1 MAMNN
6 RVLSIE
12 IGNSFTKICE
22 MDYKVKKPKVYKV
35 LTVETPEGIVVDGML
50 QPTQEYADRMVNA
63 LGTNGIRTK
72 KVIFTISS
80 TRVASREVQIPNVK
94 ASKIEALVKTNANE
108 YFPVDLTQY
117 EIGHYLAGGLTENGK
132 LRVMALAVPKALL
145 DSYYQLA
152 QMCSWEVECFDYSS
166 NSLYQILRDE
176 KSEKV
181 TMVIK
186 IDENSTIVTVLSAG
200 KVLLQRTVAYGVQD
214 AIDTM
219 IASGAYAVND
229 PMSAVERFQ
238 KKTCLN
244 RVLHPGDKVWEENAG
259 RWEDEDAGNVEVT
272 EARQKI
278 TASLE
283 PLIVGVSR
291 VIDFYDSRNSENPI
305 EKSYVTGLGG
315 SFSGMSKLFTN
326 CLERK
331 VHTLSEMDDKIGMSK
346 AIRSTRPAAYISCL
360 GAVLA
365 PVGLIDKSTQKSKGL
380 TVVSGTN
387 YTFVSV
393 AVLVLGVILSIAMAA
408 TSVTRYLGNV
418 AQNVYLQNRV
428 QELQPAQAVY
438 NDYLAAEAQYDK
450 YTYLYA
456 YTQTPNENLVEFIN
470 ELEQILPDSFY
481 TNSFSSDQTGISMS
495 VTVEGKAAAA
505 RTILNIRNMQS
516 IDDVEISNITD
527 SKDETG
533 TSIVTFSITGSYKV
547 LGVILSIAMAATSVT
562 RYLGNVA
569 QNVYLQ
575 NRVQELQPA
584 QAVYNDYLA
593 AEAQYDKYTYLY
605 AYTQTPNENLVEF
618 INELEQIL
626 PDSFYTNSFSSDQ
639 TGISMSV
646 TVEGKAAAARTILN
660 IRNMQSIDDVE
671 ISNITDSKDETG
683 TSIVTFSITGSYKEL
698 TDETEESGEAQ
709 ADTQTAQ

>member
-1 MAMNN
+1 MNN

-22 MDYKVKKPKVYKV
+22 IDYKVKKPKVYKV
-35 LTVETPEGIVVDGML
+35 LTVETPEGVVVDGML
-50 QPTQEYADRMVNA
+50 QPTQEYADHLVNA
-63 LGTNGIRTK
+63 LGTNGIHTRR
-72 KVIFTISS
+72 VIFTISS

-94 ASKIEALVKTNANE
+94 ASKIEALVKTNAND

-117 EIGHYLAGGLTENGK
+117 EIGHYLAGGLTEEGK

-152 QMCSWEVECFDYSS
+152 QMCGWEVECFDYSS

-181 TMVIK
+181 TMMIK

-214 AIDTM
+214 AIETM

-244 RVLHPGDKVWEENAG
+244 RVLHQGDKLWEENAG

-272 EARQKI
+272 AARQKI
-278 TASLE
+278 TSSLE

-291 VIDFYDSRNSENPI
+291 VIDFYDSRNSNTPI
-305 EKSYVTGLGG
+305 ERTYVTGLGG

-331 VHTLSEMDDKIGMSK
+331 VHTLSDMDDKIGMSK

-365 PVGLIDKSTQKSKGL
+365 PVGLIDKSQQKGKGM

-393 AVLVLGVILSIAMAA
+393 AVLVLGVILSIAMAV
-408 TSVTRYLGNV
+408 TSLTRYFGTVAENV
-418 AQNVYLQNRV
+418 ALQARV
-428 QELQPAQAVY
+428 EELQPAQTVY
-438 NDYLAAEAQYDK
+438 NEYLSAAAQYDK
-450 YTYLYA
+450 YKYLYE
-456 YTQTPNENLVEFIN
+456 YTENPNENLVEFIN

-481 TNSFSSDQTGISMS
+481 TDSFSSDQTGISMT
-495 VTVEGKAAAA
+495 VNVEGKAAAA
-505 RTILNIRNMQS
+505 RTILNIRNMES
-516 IDDVEISNITD
+516 IEDVQISNITD
-527 SKDETG
+527 NQDEMGGSWVMFSMTG
-533 TSIVTFSITGSYKV
+533 TYRE
-547 LGVILSIAMAATSVT
+547 LS
-562 RYLGNVA
+562 
-569 QNVYLQ
+569 
-575 NRVQELQPA
+575 
-584 QAVYNDYLA
+584 
-593 AEAQYDKYTYLY
+593 
-605 AYTQTPNENLVEF
+605 
-618 INELEQIL
+618 
-626 PDSFYTNSFSSDQ
+626 
-639 TGISMSV
+639 
-646 TVEGKAAAARTILN
+646 
-660 IRNMQSIDDVE
+660 
-671 ISNITDSKDETG
+671 
-683 TSIVTFSITGSYKEL
+683 
-698 TDETEESGEAQ
+698 DETEETGETVES
-709 ADTQTAQ
+709 TQSVQ

>member
-22 MDYKVKKPKVYKV
+22 IDYKVKKPKVYKV
-35 LTVETPEGIVVDGML
+35 LTVETPEGVVVDGML
-50 QPTQEYADRMVNA
+50 QPTQEYADHLVNA

-72 KVIFTISS
+72 RVIFTISS

-94 ASKIEALVKTNANE
+94 ANKIEALVKTNAND

-117 EIGHYLAGGLTENGK
+117 EIGHYLAGGLTEEGK

-152 QMCSWEVECFDYSS
+152 QMCGWEVECFDYSS

-181 TMVIK
+181 TMMIK

-214 AIDTM
+214 AIETM
-219 IASGAYAVND
+219 IASGVYAVND

-244 RVLHPGDKVWEENAG
+244 RVLHQGDKLWEENAG

-272 EARQKI
+272 AARQKI
-278 TASLE
+278 TSALE

-291 VIDFYDSRNSENPI
+291 VIDFYDSRNSDNPI
-305 EKSYVTGLGG
+305 QKTFVTGLGG

-331 VHTLSEMDDKIGMSK
+331 VHTLSDMEDKIGMNK

-365 PVGLIDKSTQKSKGL
+365 PVGLIDKSQQKAKGM

-393 AVLVLGVILSIAMAA
+393 AVLVLGVILSIAMAV
-408 TSVTRYLGNV
+408 TSLTRYFGTVAENV
-418 AQNVYLQNRV
+418 ALQARV
-428 QELQPAQAVY
+428 EELQPAQTVY
-438 NDYLAAEAQYDK
+438 NEYLSTAAQYDK
-450 YTYLYA
+450 YKYLYE
-456 YTQTPNENLVEFIN
+456 YTENPNENLVEFIN
-470 ELEQILPDSFY
+470 ELEQILPSSFW
-481 TNSFSSDQTGISMS
+481 TNSFSSDMEGISMS

-505 RTILNIRNMQS
+505 RTILNIRNMES
-516 IDDVEISNITD
+516 IEDVQISNITD
-527 SKDETG
+527 TQNELGESA
-533 TSIVTFSITGSYKV
+533 VTFSITG
-547 LGVILSIAMAATSVT
+547 
-562 RYLGNVA
+562 
-569 QNVYLQ
+569 
-575 NRVQELQPA
+575 
-584 QAVYNDYLA
+584 
-593 AEAQYDKYTYLY
+593 TY
-605 AYTQTPNENLVEF
+605 ADIHADTEETE
-618 INELEQIL
+618 
-626 PDSFYTNSFSSDQ
+626 S
-639 TGISMSV
+639 TGD
-646 TVEGKAAAARTILN
+646 T
-660 IRNMQSIDDVE
+660 
-671 ISNITDSKDETG
+671 TG
-683 TSIVTFSITGSYKEL
+683 T
-698 TDETEESGEAQ
+698 
-709 ADTQTAQ
+709 TAQ

>member
-1 MAMNN
+1 MNN

-22 MDYKVKKPKVYKV
+22 IDYKVKKPKVYKV
-35 LTVETPEGIVVDGML
+35 LTVETPEGVVVDGML
-50 QPTQEYADRMVNA
+50 QPTQEYADHLVNA
-63 LGTNGIRTK
+63 LATNGIRTK

-94 ASKIEALVKTNANE
+94 ANKIEALVKTNAND

-117 EIGHYLAGGLTENGK
+117 EIGHYLAGGLTEEGK

-145 DSYYQLA
+145 NSYYQLA
-152 QMCSWEVECFDYSS
+152 QMCGWEVECFDYSS

-176 KSEKV
+176 RSEKV
-181 TMVIK
+181 TMMIK

-214 AIDTM
+214 AIETM

-244 RVLHPGDKVWEENAG
+244 RVLHQGDKVWEENAG

-272 EARQKI
+272 AARQKI

-291 VIDFYDSRNSENPI
+291 VIDFYDSRNGDTPI
-305 EKSYVTGLGG
+305 ERTYVTGLGG

-331 VHTLSEMDDKIGMSK
+331 VHTLSDMEDKIGMSK

-365 PVGLIDKSTQKSKGL
+365 PVGLIDKSQQKAKGM

-393 AVLVLGVILSIAMAA
+393 AVLVLGVILSIAMAV
-408 TSVTRYLGNV
+408 TSLTRYFGTVAENV
-418 AQNVYLQNRV
+418 ALQARV
-428 QELQPAQAVY
+428 EELQPAQAVY
-438 NDYLAAEAQYDK
+438 NDYLATAAQYDK
-450 YTYLYA
+450 YQYLYE
-456 YTQTPNENLVEFIN
+456 YTENPNENLVEFIN
-470 ELEQILPDSFY
+470 ELEQILPSSFW
-481 TNSFSSDQTGISMS
+481 TNSFSSDQEGISMS
-495 VTVEGKAAAA
+495 VTVTGKEAAA

-516 IDDVEISNITD
+516 IEDVQISNITD
-527 SKDETG
+527 TQNELGESA
-533 TSIVTFSITGSYKV
+533 VTFSITGTYADIRADSEEAENT
-547 LGVILSIAMAATSVT
+547 GDAA
-562 RYLGNVA
+562 
-569 QNVYLQ
+569 
-575 NRVQELQPA
+575 
-584 QAVYNDYLA
+584 
-593 AEAQYDKYTYLY
+593 
-605 AYTQTPNENLVEF
+605 
-618 INELEQIL
+618 
-626 PDSFYTNSFSSDQ
+626 
-639 TGISMSV
+639 
-646 TVEGKAAAARTILN
+646 
-660 IRNMQSIDDVE
+660 
-671 ISNITDSKDETG
+671 G
-683 TSIVTFSITGSYKEL
+683 T
-698 TDETEESGEAQ
+698 
-709 ADTQTAQ
+709 TAQ

>member
-22 MDYKVKKPKVYKV
+22 IDYKVKKPKVYKV
-35 LTVETPEGIVVDGML
+35 LTVETPEGVVVDGML
-50 QPTQEYADRMVNA
+50 QPTQEYADHLVNA
-63 LGTNGIRTK
+63 LGTNGIHTRR
-72 KVIFTISS
+72 VIFTISS

-94 ASKIEALVKTNANE
+94 ANKIEALVKTNAND

-117 EIGHYLAGGLTENGK
+117 EIGHYLAGGLTEEGK

-152 QMCSWEVECFDYSS
+152 QMCGWEVECFDYSS

-181 TMVIK
+181 TMMIK

-214 AIDTM
+214 AIETM

-244 RVLHPGDKVWEENAG
+244 RVLHQGDKLWEENAG

-272 EARQKI
+272 AARQKI
-278 TASLE
+278 TSSLE

-291 VIDFYDSRNSENPI
+291 VIDFYDSRNSNTPI
-305 EKSYVTGLGG
+305 ERTYVTGLGG

-331 VHTLSEMDDKIGMSK
+331 VHTLSDMDDKIGMSK

-365 PVGLIDKSTQKSKGL
+365 PVGLIDKSQQKGKGM

-393 AVLVLGVILSIAMAA
+393 AVLVLGVILSIAMAV
-408 TSVTRYLGNV
+408 TSLTRYFGTVAENV
-418 AQNVYLQNRV
+418 ALQARV
-428 QELQPAQAVY
+428 EELQPAQTVY
-438 NDYLAAEAQYDK
+438 NEYLSAAAQYDK
-450 YTYLYA
+450 YKYLYE
-456 YTQTPNENLVEFIN
+456 YTENPNENLVEFIN

-481 TNSFSSDQTGISMS
+481 TDSFSSDQTGISMT
-495 VTVEGKAAAA
+495 VNVEGKAAAA
-505 RTILNIRNMQS
+505 RTILNIRNMES
-516 IDDVEISNITD
+516 IEDVQISNITD
-527 SKDETG
+527 NQDEMGGSWVMFSMTG
-533 TSIVTFSITGSYKV
+533 TYRE
-547 LGVILSIAMAATSVT
+547 LS
-562 RYLGNVA
+562 
-569 QNVYLQ
+569 
-575 NRVQELQPA
+575 
-584 QAVYNDYLA
+584 
-593 AEAQYDKYTYLY
+593 
-605 AYTQTPNENLVEF
+605 
-618 INELEQIL
+618 
-626 PDSFYTNSFSSDQ
+626 
-639 TGISMSV
+639 
-646 TVEGKAAAARTILN
+646 
-660 IRNMQSIDDVE
+660 
-671 ISNITDSKDETG
+671 
-683 TSIVTFSITGSYKEL
+683 
-698 TDETEESGEAQ
+698 DETEETGETVES
-709 ADTQTAQ
+709 TQSVQ

>member
-22 MDYKVKKPKVYKV
+22 IDYKVKKPKVYKV
-35 LTVETPEGIVVDGML
+35 LTVETPEGVVVDGML
-50 QPTQEYADRMVNA
+50 QPTQEYADHLVNA

-72 KVIFTISS
+72 RVIFTISS

-94 ASKIEALVKTNANE
+94 ANKIEALVKTNAND

-117 EIGHYLAGGLTENGK
+117 EIGHYLAGGLTEEGK

-152 QMCSWEVECFDYSS
+152 QMCGWEVECFDYSS

-181 TMVIK
+181 TMMIK

-214 AIDTM
+214 AIETM
-219 IASGAYAVND
+219 IASGEYAVND

-244 RVLHPGDKVWEENAG
+244 RVLHQGDKVWEENAG

-272 EARQKI
+272 AARQKI

-291 VIDFYDSRNSENPI
+291 VIDFYDSRNGDTPI
-305 EKSYVTGLGG
+305 ERTYVTGLGG

-331 VHTLSEMDDKIGMSK
+331 VHTLSDMDDKIGMSK

-365 PVGLIDKSTQKSKGL
+365 PVGLIDKSQQKAKGM

-393 AVLVLGVILSIAMAA
+393 AVLVLGVILSIAMAV
-408 TSVTRYLGNV
+408 TSLTRYFGTVAENV
-418 AQNVYLQNRV
+418 ALQARV
-428 QELQPAQAVY
+428 EELQPAQAVY
-438 NDYLAAEAQYDK
+438 NEYLSAAAQYDK
-450 YTYLYA
+450 YKYLYE
-456 YTQTPNENLVEFIN
+456 YTENPNENLVEFIN
-470 ELEQILPDSFY
+470 ELEQILPSSFW
-481 TNSFSSDQTGISMS
+481 TNSFSSDMEGISMS

-505 RTILNIRNMQS
+505 RTILNIRNMES
-516 IDDVEISNITD
+516 IEDVQISNITD
-527 SKDETG
+527 TQNELGESA
-533 TSIVTFSITGSYKV
+533 VTFSITG
-547 LGVILSIAMAATSVT
+547 
-562 RYLGNVA
+562 
-569 QNVYLQ
+569 
-575 NRVQELQPA
+575 
-584 QAVYNDYLA
+584 
-593 AEAQYDKYTYLY
+593 TY
-605 AYTQTPNENLVEF
+605 ADIHADTEETE
-618 INELEQIL
+618 
-626 PDSFYTNSFSSDQ
+626 S
-639 TGISMSV
+639 TGD
-646 TVEGKAAAARTILN
+646 T
-660 IRNMQSIDDVE
+660 
-671 ISNITDSKDETG
+671 TG
-683 TSIVTFSITGSYKEL
+683 T
-698 TDETEESGEAQ
+698 
-709 ADTQTAQ
+709 TAQ

>member
-22 MDYKVKKPKVYKV
+22 IDYKVKKPKVYKV
-35 LTVETPEGIVVDGML
+35 LTVETPAGVVVDGML
-50 QPTQEYADRMVNA
+50 QPTQEYADHLVNA
-63 LGTNGIRTK
+63 LGTNGIHTRR
-72 KVIFTISS
+72 VIFTISS

-94 ASKIEALVKTNANE
+94 ANKIEALVKTNAND

-117 EIGHYLAGGLTENGK
+117 EIGHYLAGGLTEEGK

-152 QMCSWEVECFDYSS
+152 QMCGWEVECFDYSS

-181 TMVIK
+181 TMMIK
-186 IDENSTIVTVLSAG
+186 IDENNTIVTVLSAG

-214 AIDTM
+214 AIETM

-244 RVLHPGDKVWEENAG
+244 RVLHQGDKLWEENAG

-272 EARQKI
+272 AARQKI
-278 TASLE
+278 TSSLE

-291 VIDFYDSRNSENPI
+291 VIDFYDSRNSNTPI
-305 EKSYVTGLGG
+305 ERTYVTGLGG

-331 VHTLSEMDDKIGMSK
+331 VHTLSDMDDKIGMSK

-365 PVGLIDKSTQKSKGL
+365 PVGLIDKSQQKGKGM

-393 AVLVLGVILSIAMAA
+393 AVLVLGVILSIAMAV
-408 TSVTRYLGNV
+408 TSLTRYFGTVAENV
-418 AQNVYLQNRV
+418 ALQARV
-428 QELQPAQAVY
+428 EELQPAQTVY
-438 NDYLAAEAQYDK
+438 NEYLSAAAQYDK
-450 YTYLYA
+450 YKYLYE
-456 YTQTPNENLVEFIN
+456 YTENPNENLVEFIN

-481 TNSFSSDQTGISMS
+481 TDSFSSDQTGISMT
-495 VTVEGKAAAA
+495 VNVEGKAAAA
-505 RTILNIRNMQS
+505 RTILNIRNMES
-516 IDDVEISNITD
+516 IEDVQISNITD
-527 SKDETG
+527 NQDEMGGSWVMFSMTG
-533 TSIVTFSITGSYKV
+533 TYRE
-547 LGVILSIAMAATSVT
+547 LS
-562 RYLGNVA
+562 
-569 QNVYLQ
+569 
-575 NRVQELQPA
+575 
-584 QAVYNDYLA
+584 
-593 AEAQYDKYTYLY
+593 
-605 AYTQTPNENLVEF
+605 
-618 INELEQIL
+618 
-626 PDSFYTNSFSSDQ
+626 
-639 TGISMSV
+639 
-646 TVEGKAAAARTILN
+646 
-660 IRNMQSIDDVE
+660 
-671 ISNITDSKDETG
+671 
-683 TSIVTFSITGSYKEL
+683 
-698 TDETEESGEAQ
+698 DETEETGETVES
-709 ADTQTAQ
+709 TQSVQ

>member
-1 MAMNN
+1 MNN

-22 MDYKVKKPKVYKV
+22 IDYKVKKPKVYKV
-35 LTVETPEGIVVDGML
+35 LTVETPEGVVVDGML
-50 QPTQEYADRMVNA
+50 QPTQEYADHLVNA

-72 KVIFTISS
+72 RVIFTISS

-94 ASKIEALVKTNANE
+94 ANKIEALVKTNAND

-117 EIGHYLAGGLTENGK
+117 EIGHYLAGGLTEEGK

-145 DSYYQLA
+145 NSYYQLA
-152 QMCSWEVECFDYSS
+152 QMCGWEVECFDYSS

-181 TMVIK
+181 TMMIK
-186 IDENSTIVTVLSAG
+186 IDENNTIVTVLSAG

-214 AIDTM
+214 AIETM

-244 RVLHPGDKVWEENAG
+244 RVLHQGDKLWEENAG

-272 EARQKI
+272 AARQKI

-291 VIDFYDSRNSENPI
+291 VIDFYDSRNSDTPI
-305 EKSYVTGLGG
+305 ERTYVTGLGG

-365 PVGLIDKSTQKSKGL
+365 PVGLIDKSQQKGKGM

-393 AVLVLGVILSIAMAA
+393 AILVLGVILSIAMAV
-408 TSVTRYLGNV
+408 TSLTRYFGTVAENV
-418 AQNVYLQNRV
+418 ALQARV
-428 QELQPAQAVY
+428 EELQPAQTVY
-438 NDYLAAEAQYDK
+438 NEYLSTAAQYDK
-450 YTYLYA
+450 YKYLYE
-456 YTQTPNENLVEFIN
+456 YTENPNENLVEFIN
-470 ELEQILPDSFY
+470 ELEQILPSSFW
-481 TNSFSSDQTGISMS
+481 TNSFSSDMEGISMS

-505 RTILNIRNMQS
+505 RTILNIRNMES
-516 IDDVEISNITD
+516 IEDVQISNITD
-527 SKDETG
+527 TQNELGESA
-533 TSIVTFSITGSYKV
+533 VTFSITG
-547 LGVILSIAMAATSVT
+547 
-562 RYLGNVA
+562 
-569 QNVYLQ
+569 
-575 NRVQELQPA
+575 
-584 QAVYNDYLA
+584 
-593 AEAQYDKYTYLY
+593 TY
-605 AYTQTPNENLVEF
+605 ADIHADTEETEN
-618 INELEQIL
+618 
-626 PDSFYTNSFSSDQ
+626 
-639 TGISMSV
+639 TGD
-646 TVEGKAAAARTILN
+646 T
-660 IRNMQSIDDVE
+660 
-671 ISNITDSKDETG
+671 TG
-683 TSIVTFSITGSYKEL
+683 T
-698 TDETEESGEAQ
+698 
-709 ADTQTAQ
+709 TAQ

>member
-22 MDYKVKKPKVYKV
+22 IDYKVKKPKVYKV
-35 LTVETPEGIVVDGML
+35 LTVETPEGVVVDGML
-50 QPTQEYADRMVNA
+50 QPTQEYADHLVNA

-72 KVIFTISS
+72 RVIFTISS

-94 ASKIEALVKTNANE
+94 ANKIEALVKTNAND

-117 EIGHYLAGGLTENGK
+117 EIGHYLAGGLTEEGK

-152 QMCSWEVECFDYSS
+152 QMCGWEVECFDYSS

-181 TMVIK
+181 TMMIK

-214 AIDTM
+214 AIETM

-244 RVLHPGDKVWEENAG
+244 RVLHQGDKLWEENAG

-272 EARQKI
+272 AARQKI

-291 VIDFYDSRNSENPI
+291 VIDFYDSRNSDTPI
-305 EKSYVTGLGG
+305 ERTYVTGLGG

-365 PVGLIDKSTQKSKGL
+365 PVGLIDKSTQKAKGL

-393 AVLVLGVILSIAMAA
+393 AVLVLGVILSIAMAV
-408 TSVTRYLGNV
+408 TSLTRYFGTAAENV
-418 AQNVYLQNRV
+418 ALQARV
-428 QELQPAQAVY
+428 EELQPAQTVY
-438 NDYLAAEAQYDK
+438 NEYLSAAAQYDK
-450 YTYLYA
+450 YKYLYE
-456 YTQTPNENLVEFIN
+456 YTENPNENLVEFIN
-470 ELEQILPDSFY
+470 ELEQILPSSFW
-481 TNSFSSDQTGISMS
+481 TNSFSSDMEGISMS

-505 RTILNIRNMQS
+505 RTILNIRNMES
-516 IDDVEISNITD
+516 IEDVQISNITD
-527 SKDETG
+527 TQNELGESA
-533 TSIVTFSITGSYKV
+533 VTFSITG
-547 LGVILSIAMAATSVT
+547 
-562 RYLGNVA
+562 
-569 QNVYLQ
+569 
-575 NRVQELQPA
+575 
-584 QAVYNDYLA
+584 
-593 AEAQYDKYTYLY
+593 TY
-605 AYTQTPNENLVEF
+605 ADIHADTEETE
-618 INELEQIL
+618 
-626 PDSFYTNSFSSDQ
+626 S
-639 TGISMSV
+639 TGD
-646 TVEGKAAAARTILN
+646 T
-660 IRNMQSIDDVE
+660 
-671 ISNITDSKDETG
+671 TG
-683 TSIVTFSITGSYKEL
+683 T
-698 TDETEESGEAQ
+698 
-709 ADTQTAQ
+709 TAQ

>member
-1 MAMNN
+1 MNN

-22 MDYKVKKPKVYKV
+22 IDYKVKKPKVYKV
-35 LTVETPEGIVVDGML
+35 LTVETPEGVVVDGML
-50 QPTQEYADRMVNA
+50 QPTQEYADHLVNA
-63 LGTNGIRTK
+63 LGTNGIRTR

-94 ASKIEALVKTNANE
+94 ANKIEALVKTNAND

-117 EIGHYLAGGLTENGK
+117 EIGHYLAGGLTEEGK

-145 DSYYQLA
+145 NSYYQLA
-152 QMCSWEVECFDYSS
+152 QMCGWEVECFDYSS

-181 TMVIK
+181 TMMIK
-186 IDENSTIVTVLSAG
+186 IDENNTIVTVLSAG

-214 AIDTM
+214 AIETM

-244 RVLHPGDKVWEENAG
+244 RVLHQGDKLWEENAG

-272 EARQKI
+272 AARQKI

-291 VIDFYDSRNSENPI
+291 VIDFYDSRNGDTPI
-305 EKSYVTGLGG
+305 ERTYVTGLGG

-331 VHTLSEMDDKIGMSK
+331 VHTLSDMEDKIGMSK

-365 PVGLIDKSTQKSKGL
+365 PVGLIDKSQQKAKGM

-393 AVLVLGVILSIAMAA
+393 AVLVLGVILSIAMAV
-408 TSVTRYLGNV
+408 TSLTRYFGTVAENV
-418 AQNVYLQNRV
+418 ALQARV
-428 QELQPAQAVY
+428 EELQPAQAVY
-438 NDYLAAEAQYDK
+438 NDYLATAAQYDK
-450 YTYLYA
+450 YQYLYE
-456 YTQTPNENLVEFIN
+456 YTENPNENLVEFIN
-470 ELEQILPDSFY
+470 ELEQILPSSFW
-481 TNSFSSDQTGISMS
+481 TNSFSSDQEGISMS
-495 VTVEGKAAAA
+495 VTVTGKEAAA

-516 IDDVEISNITD
+516 IEDVQISNITD
-527 SKDETG
+527 TQNELGESA
-533 TSIVTFSITGSYKV
+533 VTFSITGTYADIHADSEEAENT
-547 LGVILSIAMAATSVT
+547 GDAA
-562 RYLGNVA
+562 
-569 QNVYLQ
+569 
-575 NRVQELQPA
+575 
-584 QAVYNDYLA
+584 
-593 AEAQYDKYTYLY
+593 
-605 AYTQTPNENLVEF
+605 
-618 INELEQIL
+618 
-626 PDSFYTNSFSSDQ
+626 
-639 TGISMSV
+639 
-646 TVEGKAAAARTILN
+646 
-660 IRNMQSIDDVE
+660 
-671 ISNITDSKDETG
+671 G
-683 TSIVTFSITGSYKEL
+683 T
-698 TDETEESGEAQ
+698 
-709 ADTQTAQ
+709 TAQ

>member
-22 MDYKVKKPKVYKV
+22 IDYKVKKPKVYKV
-35 LTVETPEGIVVDGML
+35 LTVETPEGVVVDGML
-50 QPTQEYADRMVNA
+50 QPTQEYADHLVNA
-63 LGTNGIRTK
+63 LGTNGIHTRR
-72 KVIFTISS
+72 VIFTISS

-94 ASKIEALVKTNANE
+94 ANKIEALVKTNAND

-117 EIGHYLAGGLTENGK
+117 EIGHYLAGGLTEEGK

-152 QMCSWEVECFDYSS
+152 QMCGWEVECFDYSS

-181 TMVIK
+181 TMMIK

-214 AIDTM
+214 AIETM

-244 RVLHPGDKVWEENAG
+244 RVLHQGDKLWEENAG

-272 EARQKI
+272 AARQKI
-278 TASLE
+278 TSSLE

-291 VIDFYDSRNSENPI
+291 VIDFYDSRNSNTPI
-305 EKSYVTGLGG
+305 ERTYVTGLGG

-331 VHTLSEMDDKIGMSK
+331 VHTLSDMDDKIGMSK

-365 PVGLIDKSTQKSKGL
+365 PVGLIDKSQQKGKGM

-393 AVLVLGVILSIAMAA
+393 AVLVLGVILSIAMAV
-408 TSVTRYLGNV
+408 TSLTRYFGTVAENV
-418 AQNVYLQNRV
+418 ALQARV
-428 QELQPAQAVY
+428 EELQPAQTVY
-438 NDYLAAEAQYDK
+438 NEYLSAAAQYDK
-450 YTYLYA
+450 YKYLYE
-456 YTQTPNENLVEFIN
+456 YTENPNENLVEFIN
-470 ELEQILPDSFY
+470 ELEQILPSSFW
-481 TNSFSSDQTGISMS
+481 TNSFSSDMEGISMS

-505 RTILNIRNMQS
+505 RTILNIRNMES
-516 IDDVEISNITD
+516 IEDVQISNITD
-527 SKDETG
+527 AQNELGESA
-533 TSIVTFSITGSYKV
+533 VTFSITGTYADIHADSEEAENT
-547 LGVILSIAMAATSVT
+547 GDAA
-562 RYLGNVA
+562 
-569 QNVYLQ
+569 
-575 NRVQELQPA
+575 
-584 QAVYNDYLA
+584 
-593 AEAQYDKYTYLY
+593 
-605 AYTQTPNENLVEF
+605 
-618 INELEQIL
+618 
-626 PDSFYTNSFSSDQ
+626 
-639 TGISMSV
+639 
-646 TVEGKAAAARTILN
+646 
-660 IRNMQSIDDVE
+660 
-671 ISNITDSKDETG
+671 G
-683 TSIVTFSITGSYKEL
+683 T
-698 TDETEESGEAQ
+698 
-709 ADTQTAQ
+709 TAQ

>member
-1 MAMNN
+1 MNN

-22 MDYKVKKPKVYKV
+22 IDYKVKKPKVYKV
-35 LTVETPEGIVVDGML
+35 LTVETPEGVVVDGML
-50 QPTQEYADRMVNA
+50 QPTQEYADHLVNA

-94 ASKIEALVKTNANE
+94 ANKIEALVKTNAND

-117 EIGHYLAGGLTENGK
+117 EIGHYLAGGLTEEGK

-152 QMCSWEVECFDYSS
+152 QMCGWEVECFDYSS

-181 TMVIK
+181 TMMIK

-214 AIDTM
+214 AIETM
-219 IASGAYAVND
+219 IASGAYAVSD

-244 RVLHPGDKVWEENAG
+244 RVLHQGDKLWEENAG

-272 EARQKI
+272 AARQKI

-291 VIDFYDSRNSENPI
+291 VIDFYDSRNSDTPI
-305 EKSYVTGLGG
+305 ERTYVTGLGG

-365 PVGLIDKSTQKSKGL
+365 PVGLIDKSTQKAKGL

-393 AVLVLGVILSIAMAA
+393 AVLVLGVILSIAMAV
-408 TSVTRYLGNV
+408 TSLTRYFGTVAENV
-418 AQNVYLQNRV
+418 ALQARV
-428 QELQPAQAVY
+428 EELQPAQTVY
-438 NDYLAAEAQYDK
+438 NEYLSAAAQYDK
-450 YTYLYA
+450 YKYLYE
-456 YTQTPNENLVEFIN
+456 YTENPNENLVEFIN
-470 ELEQILPDSFY
+470 ELEQILPSSFW
-481 TNSFSSDQTGISMS
+481 TNSFSSDMEGISMS

-505 RTILNIRNMQS
+505 RTILNIRNMES
-516 IDDVEISNITD
+516 IEDVQISNITD
-527 SKDETG
+527 TQNELGESA
-533 TSIVTFSITGSYKV
+533 VTFSITG
-547 LGVILSIAMAATSVT
+547 
-562 RYLGNVA
+562 
-569 QNVYLQ
+569 
-575 NRVQELQPA
+575 
-584 QAVYNDYLA
+584 
-593 AEAQYDKYTYLY
+593 TY
-605 AYTQTPNENLVEF
+605 ADIHADTEETE
-618 INELEQIL
+618 
-626 PDSFYTNSFSSDQ
+626 S
-639 TGISMSV
+639 TGD
-646 TVEGKAAAARTILN
+646 T
-660 IRNMQSIDDVE
+660 
-671 ISNITDSKDETG
+671 TG
-683 TSIVTFSITGSYKEL
+683 T
-698 TDETEESGEAQ
+698 
-709 ADTQTAQ
+709 TAQ

>member
-22 MDYKVKKPKVYKV
+22 IDYKVKKPKVYKV
-35 LTVETPEGIVVDGML
+35 LTVETPEGVVVDGML
-50 QPTQEYADRMVNA
+50 QPTQEYADHLVNA

-72 KVIFTISS
+72 RVIFTISS

-94 ASKIEALVKTNANE
+94 ANKIEALVKTNAND

-117 EIGHYLAGGLTENGK
+117 EIGHYLAGGLTEEGK

-145 DSYYQLA
+145 NSYYQLA
-152 QMCSWEVECFDYSS
+152 QMCGWEVECFDYSS

-181 TMVIK
+181 TMMIK

-214 AIDTM
+214 AIETM

-244 RVLHPGDKVWEENAG
+244 RVLHPGDKLWEENAG

-272 EARQKI
+272 AARQKI
-278 TASLE
+278 TSTLE
-283 PLIVGVSR
+283 PLIVGVNR
-291 VIDFYDSRNSENPI
+291 VIDFYDSRNGDTPI
-305 EKSYVTGLGG
+305 ERTYVTGLGG

-331 VHTLSEMDDKIGMSK
+331 VHTLSDMEDKIGMSK

-365 PVGLIDKSTQKSKGL
+365 PVGLIDKSQQKAKGM

-393 AVLVLGVILSIAMAA
+393 AVLVLGVILSIAMAV
-408 TSVTRYLGNV
+408 TSLTRYFGTVAENV
-418 AQNVYLQNRV
+418 ALQARV
-428 QELQPAQAVY
+428 EELQPAQTVY
-438 NDYLAAEAQYDK
+438 NEYLSTAAQYDK
-450 YTYLYA
+450 YKYLYE
-456 YTQTPNENLVEFIN
+456 YTENPNENLVEFIN
-470 ELEQILPDSFY
+470 ELEQILPSSFW
-481 TNSFSSDQTGISMS
+481 TNSFSSDMEGISMS

-505 RTILNIRNMQS
+505 RTILNIRNMES
-516 IDDVEISNITD
+516 IEDVQISNITD
-527 SKDETG
+527 AQNELGESA
-533 TSIVTFSITGSYKV
+533 VTFSITG
-547 LGVILSIAMAATSVT
+547 
-562 RYLGNVA
+562 
-569 QNVYLQ
+569 
-575 NRVQELQPA
+575 
-584 QAVYNDYLA
+584 
-593 AEAQYDKYTYLY
+593 TY
-605 AYTQTPNENLVEF
+605 ADIHADTEETE
-618 INELEQIL
+618 
-626 PDSFYTNSFSSDQ
+626 S
-639 TGISMSV
+639 TGD
-646 TVEGKAAAARTILN
+646 T
-660 IRNMQSIDDVE
+660 
-671 ISNITDSKDETG
+671 TG
-683 TSIVTFSITGSYKEL
+683 T
-698 TDETEESGEAQ
+698 
-709 ADTQTAQ
+709 TAQ

>member
-22 MDYKVKKPKVYKV
+22 IDYKVKKPKVYKV
-35 LTVETPEGIVVDGML
+35 LTVETPEGVVVDGML
-50 QPTQEYADRMVNA
+50 QPTQEYADRMVSA

-72 KVIFTISS
+72 RVIFTISS

-94 ASKIEALVKTNANE
+94 ASKIEALVKTNAND

-117 EIGHYLAGGLTENGK
+117 EIGHYLAGGLTEDGK

-145 DSYYQLA
+145 NSYYQLA
-152 QMCSWEVECFDYSS
+152 QMCGWEVECFDYSS

-181 TMVIK
+181 TMMIK
-186 IDENSTIVTVLSAG
+186 IDENNTIVTVLSAG

-214 AIDTM
+214 AIETM

-244 RVLHPGDKVWEENAG
+244 RVLHQGDKLWEENAG

-272 EARQKI
+272 AARQKI

-291 VIDFYDSRNSENPI
+291 VIDFYDSRNGDTPI
-305 EKSYVTGLGG
+305 ERTYVTGLGG

-331 VHTLSEMDDKIGMSK
+331 VHTLSDMDDKIGMSK

-365 PVGLIDKSTQKSKGL
+365 PVGLIDKSQQKTKGM

-393 AVLVLGVILSIAMAA
+393 AVLVLGVILSIAMAV
-408 TSVTRYLGNV
+408 TSLTRYFGTVAENV
-418 AQNVYLQNRV
+418 ALQARV
-428 QELQPAQAVY
+428 EELQPAQAVY
-438 NDYLAAEAQYDK
+438 NEYLSAAAQYDK
-450 YTYLYA
+450 YKYLYE
-456 YTQTPNENLVEFIN
+456 YTENPNENLVEFIN

-481 TNSFSSDQTGISMS
+481 TDSFSSDQTGISMT
-495 VTVEGKAAAA
+495 VNVEGKAAAA
-505 RTILNIRNMQS
+505 RTILNIRNMES
-516 IDDVEISNITD
+516 IEDVQISNITD
-527 SKDETG
+527 NQDEMGGSWVMFSMTG
-533 TSIVTFSITGSYKV
+533 TYRE
-547 LGVILSIAMAATSVT
+547 LS
-562 RYLGNVA
+562 
-569 QNVYLQ
+569 
-575 NRVQELQPA
+575 
-584 QAVYNDYLA
+584 
-593 AEAQYDKYTYLY
+593 
-605 AYTQTPNENLVEF
+605 
-618 INELEQIL
+618 
-626 PDSFYTNSFSSDQ
+626 
-639 TGISMSV
+639 
-646 TVEGKAAAARTILN
+646 
-660 IRNMQSIDDVE
+660 
-671 ISNITDSKDETG
+671 
-683 TSIVTFSITGSYKEL
+683 
-698 TDETEESGEAQ
+698 DETEETGETVES
-709 ADTQTAQ
+709 TQSVQ

>member
-22 MDYKVKKPKVYKV
+22 IDYKVKKPKVYKV
-35 LTVETPEGIVVDGML
+35 LTVETPEGVVVDGML
-50 QPTQEYADRMVNA
+50 QPTQEYADHLVNA

-72 KVIFTISS
+72 RVIFTISS

-94 ASKIEALVKTNANE
+94 ANKIEALVKTNAND

-117 EIGHYLAGGLTENGK
+117 EIGHYLAGGLTEDGK

-145 DSYYQLA
+145 NSYYQLA
-152 QMCSWEVECFDYSS
+152 QMCGWEVECFDYSS

-181 TMVIK
+181 TMMIK

-214 AIDTM
+214 AIETM

-244 RVLHPGDKVWEENAG
+244 RVLHQGDKLWEENAG

-278 TASLE
+278 TSTLE
-283 PLIVGVSR
+283 PLIVGVNR
-291 VIDFYDSRNSENPI
+291 VIDFYDSRNGDTPI
-305 EKSYVTGLGG
+305 ERTYVTGLGG

-331 VHTLSEMDDKIGMSK
+331 VHTLSDMDDKIGMSK

-365 PVGLIDKSTQKSKGL
+365 PVGLIDNSQQKAKGM

-393 AVLVLGVILSIAMAA
+393 AVLVLGVILSIAMAV
-408 TSVTRYLGNV
+408 TSLTRYFGTVAENV
-418 AQNVYLQNRV
+418 ALQARV
-428 QELQPAQAVY
+428 EELQPAQAVY
-438 NDYLAAEAQYDK
+438 NEYLSAAAQYDK
-450 YTYLYA
+450 YKYLYE
-456 YTQTPNENLVEFIN
+456 YTENPNENLVEFIN

-481 TNSFSSDQTGISMS
+481 TDSFSSDQTGISMT
-495 VTVEGKAAAA
+495 VNVEGKAAAA
-505 RTILNIRNMQS
+505 RTILNVRNMES
-516 IDDVEISNITD
+516 IEDVQISNITD
-527 SKDETG
+527 NQDEMGGSWVMFSMTG
-533 TSIVTFSITGSYKV
+533 TYRE
-547 LGVILSIAMAATSVT
+547 LS
-562 RYLGNVA
+562 
-569 QNVYLQ
+569 
-575 NRVQELQPA
+575 
-584 QAVYNDYLA
+584 
-593 AEAQYDKYTYLY
+593 
-605 AYTQTPNENLVEF
+605 
-618 INELEQIL
+618 
-626 PDSFYTNSFSSDQ
+626 
-639 TGISMSV
+639 
-646 TVEGKAAAARTILN
+646 
-660 IRNMQSIDDVE
+660 
-671 ISNITDSKDETG
+671 
-683 TSIVTFSITGSYKEL
+683 
-698 TDETEESGEAQ
+698 DETEETGETVES
-709 ADTQTAQ
+709 TQSVQ

>member
-22 MDYKVKKPKVYKV
+22 IDYKVKKPKVYKV
-35 LTVETPEGIVVDGML
+35 LTVETPEGVVVDGML
-50 QPTQEYADRMVNA
+50 QPTQEYADHLVNA
-63 LGTNGIRTK
+63 LGTNGIRTR

-94 ASKIEALVKTNANE
+94 ANKIEALVKTNAND

-117 EIGHYLAGGLTENGK
+117 EIGHYLAGGLTEDGK

-145 DSYYQLA
+145 NSYYQLA
-152 QMCSWEVECFDYSS
+152 QMCGWEVECFDYSS

-176 KSEKV
+176 KTETV
-181 TMVIK
+181 TMMIK
-186 IDENSTIVTVLSAG
+186 IDENNTIVTVLSAG

-214 AIDTM
+214 AIETM
-219 IASGAYAVND
+219 ITSGVYAVND

-244 RVLHPGDKVWEENAG
+244 RVLHQGDKLWEENAG

-272 EARQKI
+272 AARQKI

-291 VIDFYDSRNSENPI
+291 VIDFYDSRNGDNPI
-305 EKSYVTGLGG
+305 QKTFVTGLGG

-331 VHTLSEMDDKIGMSK
+331 VHTLSDMEDKIGMSK

-365 PVGLIDKSTQKSKGL
+365 PVGLIDKSQQKAKGM

-393 AVLVLGVILSIAMAA
+393 AVLVLGVILSIAMAV
-408 TSVTRYLGNV
+408 TSLTRYFGTVAENV
-418 AQNVYLQNRV
+418 ALQARV
-428 QELQPAQAVY
+428 EELQPAQAVY
-438 NDYLAAEAQYDK
+438 NDYLATAAQYDK
-450 YTYLYA
+450 YQYLYE
-456 YTQTPNENLVEFIN
+456 YTENPNENLVEFIN
-470 ELEQILPDSFY
+470 ELEQILPSSFW
-481 TNSFSSDQTGISMS
+481 TNSFSSDMEGISMS

-505 RTILNIRNMQS
+505 RTILNIRNMES
-516 IDDVEISNITD
+516 IEDVQISGITD
-527 SKDETG
+527 SKDEAGKST
-533 TSIVTFSITGSYKV
+533 VTFSITGTYK
-547 LGVILSIAMAATSVT
+547 A
-562 RYLGNVA
+562 
-569 QNVYLQ
+569 
-575 NRVQELQPA
+575 
-584 QAVYNDYLA
+584 
-593 AEAQYDKYTYLY
+593 
-605 AYTQTPNENLVEF
+605 
-618 INELEQIL
+618 
-626 PDSFYTNSFSSDQ
+626 
-639 TGISMSV
+639 
-646 TVEGKAAAARTILN
+646 
-660 IRNMQSIDDVE
+660 
-671 ISNITDSKDETG
+671 
-683 TSIVTFSITGSYKEL
+683 L
-698 TDETEESGEAQ
+698 TDESAEQT
-709 ADTQTAQ
+709 DTLTVQ

>member
-1 MAMNN
+1 MNN

-22 MDYKVKKPKVYKV
+22 IDYKVKKPKVYKV
-35 LTVETPEGIVVDGML
+35 LTVETPEGVVVDGML
-50 QPTQEYADRMVNA
+50 QPTQEYADHLVNA

-72 KVIFTISS
+72 RVIFTISS

-94 ASKIEALVKTNANE
+94 ANKIEALVKTNAND

-117 EIGHYLAGGLTENGK
+117 EIGHYLAGGLTEEGK

-145 DSYYQLA
+145 NSYYQLA
-152 QMCSWEVECFDYSS
+152 QMCGWEVECFDYSS

-181 TMVIK
+181 TMMIK

-214 AIDTM
+214 AIETM

-244 RVLHPGDKVWEENAG
+244 RVLHQGDKLWEENAG

-272 EARQKI
+272 AARQKI
-278 TASLE
+278 TSSLE

-291 VIDFYDSRNSENPI
+291 VIDFYDSRNGDTPI
-305 EKSYVTGLGG
+305 ERTYVTGLGG

-365 PVGLIDKSTQKSKGL
+365 PVGLIDKSTQKAKGL

-393 AVLVLGVILSIAMAA
+393 AVLVLGVILSIAMAV
-408 TSVTRYLGNV
+408 TSLTRYFGTVAENV
-418 AQNVYLQNRV
+418 ALQARV
-428 QELQPAQAVY
+428 EELQPAQTVY
-438 NDYLAAEAQYDK
+438 NEYLSTAAQYDK
-450 YTYLYA
+450 YKYLYE
-456 YTQTPNENLVEFIN
+456 YTENPNENLVEFIN
-470 ELEQILPDSFY
+470 ELEQILPSSFW
-481 TNSFSSDQTGISMS
+481 TNSFSSDMEGISMS

-505 RTILNIRNMQS
+505 RTILNIRNMES
-516 IDDVEISNITD
+516 IEDVQISNITD
-527 SKDETG
+527 TQNELGESA
-533 TSIVTFSITGSYKV
+533 VTFSITG
-547 LGVILSIAMAATSVT
+547 
-562 RYLGNVA
+562 
-569 QNVYLQ
+569 
-575 NRVQELQPA
+575 
-584 QAVYNDYLA
+584 
-593 AEAQYDKYTYLY
+593 TY
-605 AYTQTPNENLVEF
+605 ADIHADTEETE
-618 INELEQIL
+618 
-626 PDSFYTNSFSSDQ
+626 S
-639 TGISMSV
+639 TGD
-646 TVEGKAAAARTILN
+646 T
-660 IRNMQSIDDVE
+660 
-671 ISNITDSKDETG
+671 TG
-683 TSIVTFSITGSYKEL
+683 T
-698 TDETEESGEAQ
+698 
-709 ADTQTAQ
+709 TAQ

>member
-1 MAMNN
+1 MNN

-22 MDYKVKKPKVYKV
+22 IDYKVKKPKVYKV
-35 LTVETPEGIVVDGML
+35 LTVETPEGVVVDGML
-50 QPTQEYADRMVNA
+50 QPTQEYADHLVNA

-94 ASKIEALVKTNANE
+94 ANKIEALVKTNAND

-117 EIGHYLAGGLTENGK
+117 EIGHYLAGGLTEEGK

-152 QMCSWEVECFDYSS
+152 QMCGWEVECFDYSS

-181 TMVIK
+181 TMMIK

-214 AIDTM
+214 AIETM

-244 RVLHPGDKVWEENAG
+244 RVLHQGDKLWEENAG

-272 EARQKI
+272 AARQKI

-291 VIDFYDSRNSENPI
+291 VIDFYDSRNSDTPI
-305 EKSYVTGLGG
+305 ERTYVTGLGG

-331 VHTLSEMDDKIGMSK
+331 VHTLSDMDDKIGMSK

-365 PVGLIDKSTQKSKGL
+365 PVGLIDKSQQKGKGM

-393 AVLVLGVILSIAMAA
+393 AVLVLGVILSIAMAV
-408 TSVTRYLGNV
+408 TSLTRYFGTVAENV
-418 AQNVYLQNRV
+418 ALQARV
-428 QELQPAQAVY
+428 EELQPAQTVY
-438 NDYLAAEAQYDK
+438 NEYLSTAAQYDK
-450 YTYLYA
+450 YKYLYE
-456 YTQTPNENLVEFIN
+456 YTENPNENLVKFIN

-481 TNSFSSDQTGISMS
+481 TDSFSSDQTGISMT
-495 VTVEGKAAAA
+495 VNVEGKAAAA
-505 RTILNIRNMQS
+505 RTILNIRNMES
-516 IDDVEISNITD
+516 IEDVQISNITD
-527 SKDETG
+527 NQDEMGGSWVMFSMTG
-533 TSIVTFSITGSYKV
+533 TYRE
-547 LGVILSIAMAATSVT
+547 LS
-562 RYLGNVA
+562 
-569 QNVYLQ
+569 
-575 NRVQELQPA
+575 
-584 QAVYNDYLA
+584 
-593 AEAQYDKYTYLY
+593 
-605 AYTQTPNENLVEF
+605 
-618 INELEQIL
+618 
-626 PDSFYTNSFSSDQ
+626 
-639 TGISMSV
+639 
-646 TVEGKAAAARTILN
+646 
-660 IRNMQSIDDVE
+660 
-671 ISNITDSKDETG
+671 
-683 TSIVTFSITGSYKEL
+683 
-698 TDETEESGEAQ
+698 DETEETGETVES
-709 ADTQTAQ
+709 TQSVQ

>member
-22 MDYKVKKPKVYKV
+22 IDYKVKKPKVYKV
-35 LTVETPEGIVVDGML
+35 LTVETQEGIVVDGML
-50 QPTQEYADRMVNA
+50 QPTQEYADHLVNA
-63 LGTNGIRTK
+63 LGANGIRTK

-94 ASKIEALVKTNANE
+94 ANKIEALVKTNASD

-117 EIGHYLAGGLTENGK
+117 EIGHYMAGGLTENGK

-152 QMCSWEVECFDYSS
+152 QMCGWEVECFDYSS

-186 IDENSTIVTVLSAG
+186 IDENSTIVTVLTAG

-214 AIDTM
+214 AIETM

-244 RVLHPGDKVWEENAG
+244 RVLHQGDKLWEENAG
-259 RWEDEDAGNVEVT
+259 RWEDEDAGNIEVT
-272 EARQKI
+272 AARQKI

-291 VIDFYDSRNSENPI
+291 VIDFYDSRNGDTPI
-305 EKSYVTGLGG
+305 ERTYVTGLGG

-365 PVGLIDKSTQKSKGL
+365 PVGLIDKSQQKAKGM

-393 AVLVLGVILSIAMAA
+393 AVLVLGVILSIAMAV
-408 TSVTRYLGNV
+408 TSMTRYFGTVAENV
-418 AQNVYLQNRV
+418 ALQARV
-428 QELQPAQAVY
+428 EELQPAQTVY
-438 NDYLAAEAQYDK
+438 NEYLSAAAQYDK
-450 YTYLYA
+450 YKYLYE
-456 YTQTPNENLVEFIN
+456 YTENPNENLVEFIN

-481 TNSFSSDQTGISMS
+481 TDSFSSDQTGISMT
-495 VTVEGKAAAA
+495 VNVEGKAAAA
-505 RTILNIRNMQS
+505 RTILNIRNMES
-516 IDDVEISNITD
+516 IEDVQISNITD
-527 SKDETG
+527 NQDEMGGSWVMFSMTG
-533 TSIVTFSITGSYKV
+533 TYRE
-547 LGVILSIAMAATSVT
+547 LS
-562 RYLGNVA
+562 
-569 QNVYLQ
+569 
-575 NRVQELQPA
+575 
-584 QAVYNDYLA
+584 
-593 AEAQYDKYTYLY
+593 
-605 AYTQTPNENLVEF
+605 
-618 INELEQIL
+618 
-626 PDSFYTNSFSSDQ
+626 
-639 TGISMSV
+639 
-646 TVEGKAAAARTILN
+646 
-660 IRNMQSIDDVE
+660 
-671 ISNITDSKDETG
+671 
-683 TSIVTFSITGSYKEL
+683 
-698 TDETEESGEAQ
+698 DETEETGETVES
-709 ADTQTAQ
+709 TQSVQ

>member
-1 MAMNN
+1 MNN

-22 MDYKVKKPKVYKV
+22 IDYKVKKPKVYKV
-35 LTVETPEGIVVDGML
+35 LTVETPEGVVVDGML
-50 QPTQEYADRMVNA
+50 QPTQEYADHLVSA

-72 KVIFTISS
+72 RVIFTISS

-94 ASKIEALVKTNANE
+94 ANKIEALVKTNAND

-117 EIGHYLAGGLTENGK
+117 EIGHYLAGGLTEEGK

-152 QMCSWEVECFDYSS
+152 QMCGWEVECFDYSS

-181 TMVIK
+181 TMMIK

-214 AIDTM
+214 AIETM

-244 RVLHPGDKVWEENAG
+244 RVLHQGDKLWEENAG

-272 EARQKI
+272 AARQKI
-278 TASLE
+278 TSSLE

-291 VIDFYDSRNSENPI
+291 VIDFYDSRNSDTPI
-305 EKSYVTGLGG
+305 ERTYVTGLGG

-365 PVGLIDKSTQKSKGL
+365 PVGLIDKSTQKAKGL

-393 AVLVLGVILSIAMAA
+393 AVLVLGVILSIAMAV
-408 TSVTRYLGNV
+408 TSLTRYFGTVAENV
-418 AQNVYLQNRV
+418 ALQARV
-428 QELQPAQAVY
+428 EELQPAQAVY
-438 NDYLAAEAQYDK
+438 NEYLSTAAQYDK
-450 YTYLYA
+450 YKYLYE
-456 YTQTPNENLVEFIN
+456 YTENPNENLVEFIN
-470 ELEQILPDSFY
+470 ELEQILPSSFW
-481 TNSFSSDQTGISMS
+481 TNSFSSDMEGISMS

-505 RTILNIRNMQS
+505 RTILNIRNMES
-516 IDDVEISNITD
+516 IEDVQISNITD
-527 SKDETG
+527 TQNELGESA
-533 TSIVTFSITGSYKV
+533 VTFSITG
-547 LGVILSIAMAATSVT
+547 
-562 RYLGNVA
+562 
-569 QNVYLQ
+569 
-575 NRVQELQPA
+575 
-584 QAVYNDYLA
+584 
-593 AEAQYDKYTYLY
+593 TY
-605 AYTQTPNENLVEF
+605 ADIHADTEETE
-618 INELEQIL
+618 
-626 PDSFYTNSFSSDQ
+626 S
-639 TGISMSV
+639 TGD
-646 TVEGKAAAARTILN
+646 T
-660 IRNMQSIDDVE
+660 
-671 ISNITDSKDETG
+671 TG
-683 TSIVTFSITGSYKEL
+683 T
-698 TDETEESGEAQ
+698 
-709 ADTQTAQ
+709 TAQ

>member
-1 MAMNN
+1 MNN

-50 QPTQEYADRMVNA
+50 QPTQDYADHLANA

-94 ASKIEALVKTNANE
+94 ANKIEALVKTNASD

-117 EIGHYLAGGLTENGK
+117 EIGHYLAGGLAENGK

-145 DSYYQLA
+145 NSYYQLA
-152 QMCSWEVECFDYSS
+152 QMCGWEIECFDYSS

-244 RVLHPGDKVWEENAG
+244 RVLHPGDKIWEENAG

-272 EARQKI
+272 AARQKI

-365 PVGLIDKSTQKSKGL
+365 PVGLIDKSQQKAKGM

-393 AVLVLGVILSIAMAA
+393 AVLVLGVILSIAMAV
-408 TSVTRYLGNV
+408 TSLTRYFGTVAENV
-418 AQNVYLQNRV
+418 ALQARV
-428 QELQPAQAVY
+428 EELQPAQTVY
-438 NDYLAAEAQYDK
+438 NEYLSTAAQYDK
-450 YTYLYA
+450 YEYLYA
-456 YTQTPNENLVEFIN
+456 YTETPNENLVEFIN
-470 ELEQILPDSFY
+470 ELEQILPDSFW

-505 RTILNIRNMQS
+505 RTILNIRNMES
-516 IDDVEISNITD
+516 IEDVQISNITD
-527 SKDETG
+527 AQNELGESA
-533 TSIVTFSITGSYKV
+533 VTFSITGTYADIHADSEEAENT
-547 LGVILSIAMAATSVT
+547 GDAA
-562 RYLGNVA
+562 
-569 QNVYLQ
+569 
-575 NRVQELQPA
+575 
-584 QAVYNDYLA
+584 
-593 AEAQYDKYTYLY
+593 
-605 AYTQTPNENLVEF
+605 
-618 INELEQIL
+618 
-626 PDSFYTNSFSSDQ
+626 
-639 TGISMSV
+639 
-646 TVEGKAAAARTILN
+646 
-660 IRNMQSIDDVE
+660 
-671 ISNITDSKDETG
+671 G
-683 TSIVTFSITGSYKEL
+683 T
-698 TDETEESGEAQ
+698 
-709 ADTQTAQ
+709 TAQ

>member
-1 MAMNN
+1 MNN

-22 MDYKVKKPKVYKV
+22 IDYKVKKPKVYKV
-35 LTVETPEGIVVDGML
+35 LTVETPEGVVVDGML
-50 QPTQEYADRMVNA
+50 QPTQEYADHLVNA
-63 LGTNGIRTK
+63 LGTNGIRTR

-94 ASKIEALVKTNANE
+94 ANKIEALVKTNAND

-117 EIGHYLAGGLTENGK
+117 EIGHYLAGGLTEEGK

-152 QMCSWEVECFDYSS
+152 QMCGWEVECFDYSS

-181 TMVIK
+181 TMMIK

-214 AIDTM
+214 AIETM

-244 RVLHPGDKVWEENAG
+244 RVLHQGDKLWEENAG

-272 EARQKI
+272 AARQKI

-291 VIDFYDSRNSENPI
+291 VIDFYDSRNSDTPI
-305 EKSYVTGLGG
+305 ERTYVTGLGG

-365 PVGLIDKSTQKSKGL
+365 PVGLIDKSQQKAKGM

-393 AVLVLGVILSIAMAA
+393 AVLVLGVILSIAMAV
-408 TSVTRYLGNV
+408 TSLTRYFGTVAENV
-418 AQNVYLQNRV
+418 ALQARV
-428 QELQPAQAVY
+428 EELQPAQTVY
-438 NDYLAAEAQYDK
+438 NEYLSTAAQYDK
-450 YTYLYA
+450 YKYLYE
-456 YTQTPNENLVEFIN
+456 YTENPNENLVEFIN

-481 TNSFSSDQTGISMS
+481 TDSFSSDQTGISMT
-495 VTVEGKAAAA
+495 VNVEGKAAAA
-505 RTILNIRNMQS
+505 RTILNIRNMES
-516 IDDVEISNITD
+516 IEDVQISNITD
-527 SKDETG
+527 NQDEMGGSWVMFSMTG
-533 TSIVTFSITGSYKV
+533 TYRE
-547 LGVILSIAMAATSVT
+547 LS
-562 RYLGNVA
+562 
-569 QNVYLQ
+569 
-575 NRVQELQPA
+575 
-584 QAVYNDYLA
+584 
-593 AEAQYDKYTYLY
+593 
-605 AYTQTPNENLVEF
+605 
-618 INELEQIL
+618 
-626 PDSFYTNSFSSDQ
+626 
-639 TGISMSV
+639 
-646 TVEGKAAAARTILN
+646 
-660 IRNMQSIDDVE
+660 
-671 ISNITDSKDETG
+671 
-683 TSIVTFSITGSYKEL
+683 
-698 TDETEESGEAQ
+698 DETEETGETVES
-709 ADTQTAQ
+709 TQSVQ

>member
-22 MDYKVKKPKVYKV
+22 IDYKVKKPKVYKV
-35 LTVETPEGIVVDGML
+35 LTVETPEGVVVDGML
-50 QPTQEYADRMVNA
+50 QPTQEYADHLVNA
-63 LGTNGIRTK
+63 LGTNGIHTRR
-72 KVIFTISS
+72 VIFTISS

-94 ASKIEALVKTNANE
+94 ANKIEALVKTNAND

-117 EIGHYLAGGLTENGK
+117 EIGHYLAGGLTEEGK

-152 QMCSWEVECFDYSS
+152 QMCGWEVECFDYSS

-181 TMVIK
+181 TMMIK

-214 AIDTM
+214 AIETM

-244 RVLHPGDKVWEENAG
+244 RVLHQGDKLWEENAG

-272 EARQKI
+272 AARQKI
-278 TASLE
+278 TATLE
-283 PLIVGVSR
+283 PLIVGVNR
-291 VIDFYDSRNSENPI
+291 VIDFYDSRNGDTPI
-305 EKSYVTGLGG
+305 ERTYVTGLGG

-331 VHTLSEMDDKIGMSK
+331 VHTLSDMDDKIGMSK

-365 PVGLIDKSTQKSKGL
+365 PVGLIDKSQQKAKGM

-393 AVLVLGVILSIAMAA
+393 AVLVLGVILSIAMAV
-408 TSVTRYLGNV
+408 TSLTRYFGTVAENV
-418 AQNVYLQNRV
+418 ALQARV
-428 QELQPAQAVY
+428 EELQPAQAVY
-438 NDYLAAEAQYDK
+438 NEYLSAAAQYDK
-450 YTYLYA
+450 YKYLYE
-456 YTQTPNENLVEFIN
+456 YTENPNENLVEFIN
-470 ELEQILPDSFY
+470 ELEQILPSSFW
-481 TNSFSSDQTGISMS
+481 TNSFSSDMEGISMS

-505 RTILNIRNMQS
+505 RTILNIRNMES
-516 IDDVEISNITD
+516 IEDVQISNITD
-527 SKDETG
+527 AQNELGESA
-533 TSIVTFSITGSYKV
+533 VTFSITGTYADIHADSEEAENT
-547 LGVILSIAMAATSVT
+547 GDAA
-562 RYLGNVA
+562 
-569 QNVYLQ
+569 
-575 NRVQELQPA
+575 
-584 QAVYNDYLA
+584 
-593 AEAQYDKYTYLY
+593 
-605 AYTQTPNENLVEF
+605 
-618 INELEQIL
+618 
-626 PDSFYTNSFSSDQ
+626 
-639 TGISMSV
+639 
-646 TVEGKAAAARTILN
+646 
-660 IRNMQSIDDVE
+660 
-671 ISNITDSKDETG
+671 G
-683 TSIVTFSITGSYKEL
+683 T
-698 TDETEESGEAQ
+698 
-709 ADTQTAQ
+709 TAQ